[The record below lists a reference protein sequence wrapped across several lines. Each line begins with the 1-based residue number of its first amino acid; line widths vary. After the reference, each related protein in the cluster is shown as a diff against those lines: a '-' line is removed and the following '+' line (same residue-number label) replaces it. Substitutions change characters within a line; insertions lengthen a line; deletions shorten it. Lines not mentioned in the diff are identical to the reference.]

1 MDTIA
6 GMYVPA
12 GQPLAST
19 NTMVP
24 IQVNNKGELIV
35 VGDAASPV
43 PVTSSGAAPVGGGIT
58 YTDRTVTSATGSSQT
73 IAAANASRKSII
85 IKNGLTDAGVN
96 ILGGTAVIGG
106 AGTMTLGPL
115 EGLKLTGADC
125 PLNAITVI
133 GASAAYISCL
143 EGT

>member
-1 MDTIA
+1 MAD
-6 GMYVPA
+6 
-12 GQPLAST
+12 
-19 NTMVP
+19 
-24 IQVNNKGELIV
+24 LILN
-35 VGDAASPV
+35 
-43 PVTSSGAAPVGGGIT
+43 PVTPLIQNGTSSPDAVGPLHPMPVTQSGSAPVGGGIT
-58 YTDRTVTSATGSSQT
+58 YTDKTITSATGSSQT

-133 GASAAYISCL
+133 GTSAAYISCL